1 VSRTGID
8 KTWPWSKAER
18 IYSVSYSLTGK
29 KIWVAGH
36 RGMVGSAITRQLSSF
51 DGQLLT
57 VNRHQVDLRNQSAV
71 AAWIAENRPQ
81 AIFLAAAT
89 VGGIHANRSR
99 PAEFLYDNLTIET
112 NIIHAAHQCN
122 VEKLMLLG
130 SSCIY
135 PRLAAQPMAEDA
147 LLTGPLE
154 PTNEWYAIA
163 KIAGIKLCQAYREQY
178 GRDFI
183 AVMPTNLYGPGDNFD
198 LHQSHVIPALIRK
211 AHDAQLSGAK
221 ILNVWG
227 SGTPRREFL
236 HVDDMAAA
244 CIYLMQHYSSPEHIN
259 IGTGEDVTIR
269 ALAEMI
275 CQAVGFTGDL
285 VFDPTQPDGSPRKLL
300 DVTRL
305 NQLGWRHQI
314 ALADGLATTY
324 QWFVDHFHQARL
336 SV

>member
-1 VSRTGID
+1 MF
-8 KTWPWSKAER
+8 
-18 IYSVSYSLTGK
+18 SVLYSLQGK

-36 RGMVGSAITRQLSSF
+36 RGMVGSALCRHLARF
-51 DGQLLT
+51 DADIVT
-57 VNRHQVDLRNQSAV
+57 VNRDTVDLRDQHGV
-71 AAWIAENRPQ
+71 AAWIAANQPQ
-81 AIFLAAAT
+81 VIFLAAAT

-99 PAEFLYDNLTIET
+99 PAEFLYDNLVIET
-112 NIIHAAHQCN
+112 NIIHAAHLHG

-135 PRLAAQPMAEDA
+135 PRLAPQPMAEDA

-178 GRDFI
+178 GRDYI

-211 AHDAQLSGAK
+211 AHDAKTTGAAT
-221 ILNVWG
+221 LNVWG
-227 SGTPRREFL
+227 SGNPRREFL
-236 HVDDMAAA
+236 HVDDMADA
-244 CIYLMQHYSSPEHIN
+244 CLYLMQHYSGANHVN
-259 IGTGEDVTIR
+259 IGVGDDITIR
-269 ALAEMI
+269 DLAHLVS
-275 CQAVGFTGDL
+275 QAVGFTGDL

-305 NQLGWRHQI
+305 HALGWRHKI
-314 ALADGLATTY
+314 PLGDGLASTY
-324 QWFVDHFHQARL
+324 QWFTDHYDRARL
-336 SV
+336 TVL